1 MPRGDDLRGDT
12 VSTATTTRRRNP
24 LPAEIPLDRLVVVID
39 NREKLPADVS
49 PLKSISGTLQT
60 GDYSLLH
67 LEGTVAIERKSLS
80 DLLSCIGGSR
90 ERFERELERLRAFPY
105 RAVVVECSWEA
116 FQRGDWRSNVSV
128 ASAVGSVLAWQL
140 AGVPFVFA
148 RDHADAGKTI
158 ARMLSIVGRRAWR
171 QLRGLA
177 TPPIGETEEF
187 SAAHDNPMSTEPG
200 DEPF

>member
-1 MPRGDDLRGDT
+1 M
-12 VSTATTTRRRNP
+12 STTTTTRQRSII
-24 LPAEIPLDRLVVVID
+24 PAEIPPDRLVCVID
-39 NREKLPADVS
+39 SREQTPADVS
-49 PLKSISGTLQT
+49 PLRSVRGTLQS

-105 RAVVVECSWEA
+105 RAVVVECSWET
-116 FQRGDWRSNVSV
+116 FQRGEWRSEVTA

-140 AGVPFVFA
+140 SGVPFIFA

-177 TPPIGETEEF
+177 QDHQED
-187 SAAHDNPMSTEPG
+187 SQ
-200 DEPF
+200 